1 MKAMAPKTPAQIK
14 TVRDT
19 ESRKRARGLHE
30 YRIWARG
37 KDGKRNPEIGKKL
50 NAYAE
55 EISRVEKEE
64 E

>member
-1 MKAMAPKTPAQIK
+1 MVKKTPAQIK

-30 YRIWARG
+30 YRIWARS
-37 KDGKRNPEIGKKL
+37 KDGKRDPEIGKKL

-55 EISRVEKEE
+55 EISRADDEGEGQ
-64 E
+64 

>member
-1 MKAMAPKTPAQIK
+1 MTPKTP
-14 TVRDT
+14 T
-19 ESRKRARGLHE
+19 ERNREKEARKKDAGLHE

-37 KDGKRNPEIGKKL
+37 KDGKRDPEIGAKL

-55 EISRVEKEE
+55 EISREKEE